1 MADACHTEVIALTGR
16 PAPAWNRQR
25 RTPRHARLR
34 IHTRPMR
41 KELCMMMN
49 ADPITPDP
57 PSTAGFDREGVP
69 VASVQETTICRITV
83 KSAEGNEGLLPHR
96 TPTKTPGFLP
106 VYCCI

>member
-1 MADACHTEVIALTGR
+1 MADACHIEVIALTGR

-41 KELCMMMN
+41 KELGIMMN

-57 PSTAGFDREGVP
+57 PP
-69 VASVQETTICRITV
+69 QTTICRMTV
-83 KSAEGNEGLLPHR
+83 KSAEETLQLQSIQP
-96 TPTKTPGFLP
+96 
-106 VYCCI
+106 